1 MIHLHDQSGIFIAFF
16 GERIE
21 LSDGIIEGGLGE
33 SEKMISLKKSGD
45 VGFYSRAGVLWIVQN
60 FVVENGVIKS
70 KTKSDRVG
78 GLNSCYAKVF
88 STAEKYIQACQTV
101 RHRRRPCKLP
111 GSSA

>member
-1 MIHLHDQSGIFIAFF
+1 VIHLHDQSGIFIAFF

-33 SEKMISLKKSGD
+33 SEDDLAEKSGD
-45 VGFYSRAGVLWIVQN
+45 VVFYSRACVLRIVQN

-78 GLNSCYAKVF
+78 RLKSCCAKDF
-88 STAEKYIQACQTV
+88 N
-101 RHRRRPCKLP
+101 R
-111 GSSA
+111 